1 MQMFLYHNIQTIYIS
16 VLNTYTLPLLPQL
29 LLRKRN
35 YNEFEN
41 SIYLST
47 YRYQGNVYVLKL
59 KPTITKYAK
68 CFVAGISS
76 RKNLFKEIETVNENG
91 PGKSTSYKQMLVG

>member
-1 MQMFLYHNIQTIYIS
+1 MFLYHNIQTIYIS

-59 KPTITKYAK
+59 KSTITKYVK
-68 CFVAGISS
+68 CFVAGIST

-91 PGKSTSYKQMLVG
+91 PGKSTSFKQMLVG